1 MPIVKYHRL
10 CYQTFTMNSKLER
23 IQNQN
28 LKSQLVLERKIESV
42 AEFESGAEEN
52 EDDGA
57 NRPKR
62 KPQKEDSNILLPK
75 ECIFCNRRNYKNKRL
90 EPLTI
95 ETIKK
100 AATAA
105 DDFSMLGLF
114 SQDLIAAEAKYQV
127 TCYKLYTKVKLFD
140 TAKNE
145 PNKSIYER
153 IELEAFK
160 EVVINCHD
168 LSIRYSVVPFT
179 LLQKKMEEIFIKNEI
194 QMTVSTKKHLRRNME
209 KHVTDISFINVE
221 GSLYVY
227 SKSLTVDMLA
237 KHLIKLQK

>member
-1 MPIVKYHRL
+1 MK
-10 CYQTFTMNSKLER
+10 SKHER

-42 AEFESGAEEN
+42 AEFESGTEEN

-75 ECIFCNRRNYKNKRL
+75 ECIFCNRRKYKNKRL
-90 EPLTI
+90 EPLTQCVEMRAI
-95 ETIKK
+95 ETIRK

-105 DDFSMLGLF
+105 DDFSMLGLL
-114 SQDLIAAEAKYQV
+114 SQDLIAAQAKYYV

-140 TAKNE
+140 IAKNE
-145 PNKSIYER
+145 PKKSIYER

-160 EVVINCHD
+160 EVVKNCHD
-168 LSIRYSVVPFT
+168 LSIRYS
-179 LLQKKMEEIFIKNEI
+179 LLFHLHYCRKKW
-194 QMTVSTKKHLRRNME
+194 KKYL
-209 KHVTDISFINVE
+209 
-221 GSLYVY
+221 
-227 SKSLTVDMLA
+227 SKMRY
-237 KHLIKLQK
+237 K